1 MRVRNLGALVL
12 ATLLAAPVMAEPIII
27 KFSHVV
33 APDTPKGKAAARFE
47 ELAERYTD
55 GAVDVQVF
63 PNSQLYKDKEEL
75 EALQLGAVQMLAPSL
90 AKFSPLGLQDFE
102 LFDLPFLFPD
112 YEALHAV
119 TNGPVGKALLDDL
132 EDKGITGLA
141 YWDNG
146 FKIMSANRPLR
157 LPQDFRGLRMRIQAS
172 RVLEA
177 QMAALGAVP
186 QVMAFSEVEQALRAG
201 LVDGA
206 ENTPS
211 NMLTQGINAVQPY
224 ATVSN
229 HGYLGYAVIVNKTF
243 WDSLPAGLRAGLEQ
257 AMAEATAYG
266 NSIAK
271 GENDAAL
278 AAMRASGT
286 TDFHDLSPE
295 ERAAWMETLL
305 PVQEAMAARIGAQ
318 TLAAVRAEI
327 AAAE

>member
-1 MRVRNLGALVL
+1 MRVRNLVAVL
-12 ATLLAAPVMAEPIII
+12 AAMMMAAPVLAEPIVI

-90 AKFSPLGLQDFE
+90 AKFSPLGVQDFE

-157 LPQDFRGLRMRIQAS
+157 MPEDFRGLRMRIQAS

-243 WDSLPAGLRAGLEQ
+243 WDSLPRDLRAGLGQ

-286 TDFHDLSPE
+286 TVFHELSPE
-295 ERAAWMETLL
+295 ERAAWLEALL

>member
-1 MRVRNLGALVL
+1 MRVRNLGAVL
-12 ATLLAAPVMAEPIII
+12 AAMMMAAPVLAEPIVI

-90 AKFSPLGLQDFE
+90 AKFSPLGVQDFE

-132 EDKGITGLA
+132 EDRGITGLA

-157 LPQDFRGLRMRIQAS
+157 VPADFRGLRMRIQAS

-177 QMAALGAVP
+177 QMSALGAVP

-243 WDSLPAGLRAGLEQ
+243 WESLPAGLRAGLEQ

-286 TDFHDLSPE
+286 TVFHELSPE
-295 ERAAWMETLL
+295 ERAAWLEALL

-318 TLAAVRAEI
+318 TIAAVRAEI